1 MTLFRKPGSTFRGH
15 ALAAAFATLGASPA
29 AAHAIA
35 ERYDLPVPLGYFVAG
50 SAAVVAVTFAIAAL
64 FVLAAPH
71 RREEK
76 HVRPPGALCPLAH
89 SVRGYGVAVF
99 LLVVAAGLF
108 GHEHPVRNIAPT
120 LVWVGWWVG
129 FGFLCTFVTNL
140 WPLLNPWRT
149 LYYLTERLRHRLGS
163 TPHRRAYPAGLR
175 EWPAVAFLLIF
186 VWFEIVS
193 PFASK
198 PFILGCVIVAYSAV
212 TFAGMARY
220 GREAWLNHAETFTV
234 MFSILG
240 RFAPLRI
247 EGAEGKNGTVALRFW
262 GSGLLKDDRPSNAVV
277 AFVLLMLSAV
287 LFDGLLGTGFW
298 RWLEPRL
305 PGDRAGA
312 TAATLGLIGTWLVF
326 LGAYLATCAAM
337 SGVSE
342 RRGAMWFARAYLF
355 TLVPIAV
362 GYNLAHNFSY
372 LLIQGQEIYRLASD
386 PLGLDW
392 NLFGTIGY
400 TTNVDVVDA
409 RTTWY
414 VAIGAIVGGH
424 IIAVWLAHVIALRTA
439 RSRAHAIRA
448 LIPLTVLMVAYT
460 GLSLSILAEPMV
472 RFRTPDPGYTERTG
486 APTADAAAPIR
497 ARSVASA

>member
-1 MTLFRKPGSTFRGH
+1 LFRKPVPTPHQVRGRLFRGH
-15 ALAAAFATLGASPA
+15 APATAFATLCAALGASPA

-50 SAAVVAVTFAIAAL
+50 SAAVVAVTFAITAL

-99 LLVVAAGLF
+99 LLVIAAGLF
-108 GHEHPVRNIAPT
+108 GHEHPARNIAPT

-129 FGFLCTFVTNL
+129 FGFLCAFVTNL

-149 LYYLTERLRHRLGS
+149 LFYLFERMRRRGGV
-163 TPHRRAYPAGLR
+163 PKPRRAYPPGWR
-175 EWPAVAFLLIF
+175 EWPAVIFLLAF
-186 VWFEIVS
+186 VWFEMVS

-198 PFILGCVIVAYSAV
+198 PFVLACVIVAYSAV
-212 TFAGMARY
+212 TFAGMAMY
-220 GREAWLNHAETFTV
+220 GREAWLNRAEAFTV

-247 EGAEGKNGTVALRFW
+247 EGAERKGGTVALRFW
-262 GSGLLKDDRPSNAVV
+262 GSGLLKDDPPSGAVV
-277 AFVLLMLSAV
+277 AFVLLLLSAV

-298 RWLEPRL
+298 RWFEPKL
-305 PGDRAGA
+305 PGDRAGN
-312 TAATLGLIGTWLVF
+312 TAATIGLVGVWLVF

-337 SGVSE
+337 SLASE
-342 RRGAMWFARAYLF
+342 RRGTMWFARVYLF
-355 TLVPIAV
+355 TLVPIAI

-386 PLGLDW
+386 PFGLGW
-392 NLFGTIGY
+392 NLIGSAGT

-439 RSRAHAIRA
+439 PTRA
-448 LIPLTVLMVAYT
+448 LALRALLPMTVLMVIYT
-460 GLSLSILAEPMV
+460 GLSLAILADPLV
-472 RFRTPDPGYTERTG
+472 RFREPDPGYSRVE
-486 APTADAAAPIR
+486 PL
-497 ARSVASA
+497 RSAHS

>member
-1 MTLFRKPGSTFRGH
+1 MTLFRKPVLPFRGH
-15 ALAAAFATLGASPA
+15 GLWLALCATLAGASPA

-50 SAAVVAVTFAIAAL
+50 SAAVVAVTFAITAL

-76 HVRPPGALCPLAH
+76 HIRPPDALCPLAH

-99 LLVVAAGLF
+99 LLVIAAGLF
-108 GHEHPVRNIAPT
+108 GHEHPARNIAPT

-129 FGFLCTFVTNL
+129 FGFLCAFVTNL

-149 LYYLTERLRHRLGS
+149 LFYLAERMRHSRHT
-163 TPHRRAYPAGLR
+163 TPHRRAYPAGWR
-175 EWPAVAFLLIF
+175 EWPAVAFLLAF
-186 VWFEIVS
+186 VWFEMVS

-198 PFILGCVIVAYSAV
+198 PFILACVIVVYSAV
-212 TFAGMARY
+212 TFCGMARY

-240 RFAPLRI
+240 RFAPMRI
-247 EGAEGKNGTVALRFW
+247 EGAERKGGTVALRFW
-262 GSGLLKDDRPSNAVV
+262 GSGLLKDASPSNAVV
-277 AFVLLMLSAV
+277 AFVLLLLSAV

-305 PGDRAGA
+305 PGDRAGN
-312 TAATLGLIGTWLVF
+312 TAATIGLIGTWLVF
-326 LGAYLATCAAM
+326 LGAYLTTCAAM
-337 SGVSE
+337 SLASE
-342 RRGAMWFARAYLF
+342 RRGTMWFARAYLF
-355 TLVPIAV
+355 TLVPIAI

-386 PLGLDW
+386 PLGLGW
-392 NLFGTIGY
+392 NLIGSAGY

-424 IIAVWLAHVIALRTA
+424 IIAVWRAHVFALRTA
-439 RSRAHAIRA
+439 ANRGLAIRA
-448 LIPLTVLMVAYT
+448 LIPMTVLMVIYT
-460 GLSLSILAEPMV
+460 GFSLAILADPLV
-472 RFRTPDPGYTERTG
+472 RFREPDPGYTRLE
-486 APTADAAAPIR
+486 ALPPAH
-497 ARSVASA
+497 S